1 MEVVSNIFSDQETV
15 EEINDADRMTD
26 SFQQYGVKMARVL
39 IVDDAKFMRTL
50 VKDALSS
57 AGHEIVGEAENGNQA
72 VEMYNSLKPDLVTMD
87 ITMREKDGLEAAGE
101 ILGADSAARII
112 MVTALGQE
120 DLLARAIKM
129 GVKDFVVK
137 PFPPERLQQ
146 AAEKALS

>member
-1 MEVVSNIFSDQETV
+1 
-15 EEINDADRMTD
+15 
-26 SFQQYGVKMARVL
+26 MAKVL

-50 VKDALSS
+50 VRDALTS
-57 AGHEIVGEAENGNQA
+57 AGHEIAGEAENGIEA
-72 VEMYNSLKPDLVTMD
+72 VEKYRELKPDLVTMD
-87 ITMREKDGLEAAGE
+87 ITMREKDGIEATEE
-101 ILGADSAARII
+101 IIKEDSSARVI

-120 DLLARAIKM
+120 ALLARAIKL

>member
-1 MEVVSNIFSDQETV
+1 
-15 EEINDADRMTD
+15 
-26 SFQQYGVKMARVL
+26 MARVL

>member
-1 MEVVSNIFSDQETV
+1 
-15 EEINDADRMTD
+15 
-26 SFQQYGVKMARVL
+26 MARVL

-72 VEMYNSLKPDLVTMD
+72 IEMFQSLKPDLVTMD
-87 ITMREKDGLEAAGE
+87 ITMREKDGLEAAGD
-101 ILGADSAARII
+101 ILKMDKTARII

-146 AAEKALS
+146 AASKALA

>member
-1 MEVVSNIFSDQETV
+1 MLGLIV
-15 EEINDADRMTD
+15 
-26 SFQQYGVKMARVL
+26 ARIL

-50 VKDALSS
+50 VRDALTSG
-57 AGHEIVGEAENGNQA
+57 GHEIVGEAENGNQA
-72 VEMYNSLKPDLVTMD
+72 IELYNDLKPDLTTMD
-87 ITMREKDGLEAAGE
+87 ITMREKDGLEAAQE
-101 ILGADSAARII
+101 ILKTDASARII

-146 AAEKALS
+146 AAAKALT

>member
-1 MEVVSNIFSDQETV
+1 
-15 EEINDADRMTD
+15 
-26 SFQQYGVKMARVL
+26 MARVL

-50 VKDALSS
+50 VRDALTK

-72 VEMYNSLKPDLVTMD
+72 IELYKNLKPDLVTMD
-87 ITMREKDGLEAAGE
+87 ITMREKDGLDAASE
-101 ILGADSAARII
+101 ILKSDNRARII

-146 AAEKALS
+146 AAAKALS

>member
-1 MEVVSNIFSDQETV
+1 
-15 EEINDADRMTD
+15 
-26 SFQQYGVKMARVL
+26 MARVL
-39 IVDDAKFMRTL
+39 VVDDAKFMRTL
-50 VKDALSS
+50 VKDALTS
-57 AGHEIVGEAENGNQA
+57 AGHEIVGEAENGVQA
-72 VEMYNSLKPDLVTMD
+72 VKLFGDLKPDLVTMD

-101 ILGADSAARII
+101 ILKKDGSARII

-146 AAEKALS
+146 AAAKALA

>member
-1 MEVVSNIFSDQETV
+1 
-15 EEINDADRMTD
+15 
-26 SFQQYGVKMARVL
+26 MARIL

-50 VKDALSS
+50 VKDALTAS
-57 AGHEIVGEAENGNQA
+57 GHEIVGEAENGNQA
-72 VEMYNSLKPDLVTMD
+72 VQMYGEMKPDLVTMD
-87 ITMREKDGLEAAGE
+87 ITMREKDGLEAASE
-101 ILGADSAARII
+101 ILKADPAARII

-146 AAEKALS
+146 AAQKALS

>member
-1 MEVVSNIFSDQETV
+1 
-15 EEINDADRMTD
+15 
-26 SFQQYGVKMARVL
+26 MARIL

-50 VKDALSS
+50 VREALEG
-57 AGHEIVGEAENGNQA
+57 AGHEIVGEAENGVQA
-72 VEMYNSLKPDLVTMD
+72 VEKYGELKPDLVTMD
-87 ITMREKDGLEAAGE
+87 ITMREKDGLDAATE
-101 ILGADSAARII
+101 ILQGDNRARII

-146 AAEKALS
+146 AAAKALSS

>member
-1 MEVVSNIFSDQETV
+1 
-15 EEINDADRMTD
+15 
-26 SFQQYGVKMARVL
+26 MARIL

-50 VKDALSS
+50 VREALEG
-57 AGHEIVGEAENGNQA
+57 AGHEIVGEAENGVLA
-72 VEMYNSLKPDLVTMD
+72 VQKFKELKPDLVTMD
-87 ITMREKDGLEAAGE
+87 ITMREKDGLDAASE
-101 ILGADSAARII
+101 ILGGDKRARII

-146 AAEKALS
+146 AAAKALSS